1 MISKFSPAL
10 LAVLVASMATVGT
23 SHATHSSKLGGKAD
37 IVGMVK
43 KGTGRA
49 QGAVVSITEVSGS
62 YSAPSHAVTM
72 DQRDKEFLP
81 HVLAVMKGTTVRFSN
96 SDPFFHNVFSSSR
109 VQTFN
114 VSQEKKGDFTDLKF
128 DHAGIVP
135 IKCHIHASMK
145 AYIVVLPNPF
155 FAVTNSSGIFRISGV
170 PAGSY
175 TLKVWAEG
183 GSTTQAIT
191 VPSSG
196 EAKTVIQL

>member
-1 MISKFSPAL
+1 MNPKTSLAL
-10 LAVLVASMATVGT
+10 LTAFVGSTVTVGA
-23 SHATHSSKLGGKAD
+23 SFALHAPKLGGSAE

-43 KGTGRA
+43 KGSGRA

-62 YSAPSHAVTM
+62 YSAPSGSVTM

-81 HVLAVMKGTTVRFSN
+81 HVLAIMKGTTVRFSN

-114 VSQEKKGDFTDLKF
+114 VSQEKKGDFTNLKF
-128 DHAGIVP
+128 DRPGIIP

-155 FAVTNSSGIFRISGV
+155 FAVTNASGLFHINGV
-170 PAGSY
+170 PAGTY
-175 TLKVWAEG
+175 TLKVWSEG
-183 GSTTQAIT
+183 GSTTQSIT
-191 VPSSG
+191 VPASG